1 MYQLEGLGYF
11 LAAQR
16 FSLDALRRNFTVH
29 TSPNFKSNAER
40 DEKQKPEE
48 TQKPDEQ
55 EEGGAEQQEV

>member
-40 DEKQKPEE
+40 DEKQAEE

>member
-1 MYQLEGLGYF
+1 M
-11 LAAQR
+11 A
-16 FSLDALRRNFTVH
+16 VH

-40 DEKQKPEE
+40 DEKQAEE